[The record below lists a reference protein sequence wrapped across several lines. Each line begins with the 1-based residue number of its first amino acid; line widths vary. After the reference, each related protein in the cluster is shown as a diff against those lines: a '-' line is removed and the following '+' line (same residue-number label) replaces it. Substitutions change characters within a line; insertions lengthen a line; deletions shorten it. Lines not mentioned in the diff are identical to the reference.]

1 MATKPAKKAVAKKA
15 VAKKA
20 LAKKAVAKKAVA
32 SSAAPKKVPAK
43 KAPAS
48 SAPAKKAAA
57 KKAVASSA
65 PAKKTP
71 AKKAPAKKAVAK
83 KAPAKKTPAKK
94 APAKKATAKQAP
106 AKKATVKKSAAPS
119 TAVKKAAPVKPVKES
134 KPKATKDAVVKPV
147 KEPKVK
153 AVKEVV
159 VKEAPAVVVPVAPV
173 VNPIAGANIPQVR
186 KAVPGKKPA
195 PKQPAVQEDES
206 NWTKGELE
214 KVRKVLEKEAAD
226 LQLEIEQADEKF
238 QDLIFESG
246 EGAGDDQA
254 DAGTKT
260 FEREQEISLLANKR
274 DLLDQTHHA
283 LDRIAAG
290 TYGRCENCGNPI
302 GKLRLI
308 EANPRATLCMPCRQ
322 KQDRS

>member
-1 MATKPAKKAVAKKA
+1 MATNPAKKATAKAPAKKAPAKAAASKAVVKKAPAKKAPAKAAPAKTAAKKAVAKKA

-20 LAKKAVAKKAVA
+20 PAKAAPAKAVAKKA
-32 SSAAPKKVPAK
+32 PAK
-43 KAPAS
+43 A
-48 SAPAKKAAA
+48 APAK
-57 KKAVASSA
+57 AV
-65 PAKKTP
+65 
-71 AKKAPAKKAVAK
+71 AKKAVAK
-83 KAPAKKTPAKK
+83 KAPAKAVPVKAVAKK
-94 APAKKATAKQAP
+94 APAKSAAKPAV
-106 AKKATVKKSAAPS
+106 AKKTVAPKNV
-119 TAVKKAAPVKPVKES
+119 AKKAAPVKEVKPVEVTPVKES
-134 KPKATKDAVVKPV
+134 KVKPV
-147 KEPKVK
+147 KEV
-153 AVKEVV
+153 A
-159 VKEAPAVVVPVAPV
+159 VKEAPVVVVPV
-173 VNPIAGANIPQVR
+173 VNPIAGADIPQVR

-195 PKQPAVQEDES
+195 PKQPTVQEDES
-206 NWTKGELE
+206 NWTKPELE
-214 KVRKVLEKEAAD
+214 RVRKVLEKEAAD
-226 LQLEIEQADEKF
+226 LQVEIEQADEKF

-283 LDRIAAG
+283 LLRIASG